1 MMNQIL
7 TAILSIIITALG
19 TVITTVLLPALCN
32 WLKAKTQ
39 SQRLQSVIDDI
50 TITVQSSVDMLE
62 QTVVKQLKE
71 EDSWNAT
78 SQAQVLESAVIEIM
92 TNLSNQTFDILKSE
106 GANIESLVKRHI
118 EAYIQSKKNNLE
130 VISCE

>member
-1 MMNQIL
+1 MNQIL

-92 TNLSNQTFDILKSE
+92 TNLSNQTVDILKSE
-106 GANIESLVKRHI
+106 GANIESLIKRHI
-118 EAYIQSKKNNLE
+118 EAYIQSKKNSPE
-130 VISCE
+130 VILCE